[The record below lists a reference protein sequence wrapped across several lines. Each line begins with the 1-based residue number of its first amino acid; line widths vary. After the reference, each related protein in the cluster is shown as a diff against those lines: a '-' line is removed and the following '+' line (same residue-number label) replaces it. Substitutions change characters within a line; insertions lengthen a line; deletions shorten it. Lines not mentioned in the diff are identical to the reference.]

1 MKKARVSNL
10 ERRDLARGSGPQVAF
25 RSVEPRAA
33 RPGISASQDRLRRRV
48 TVENPPSEG
57 GLKVSDI
64 ETPVSRNAERRFPPP
79 WPGEETE
86 ACFIVS
92 DANGQALA

>member
-1 MKKARVSNL
+1 
-10 ERRDLARGSGPQVAF
+10 
-25 RSVEPRAA
+25 
-33 RPGISASQDRLRRRV
+33 V

-92 DANGQALA
+92 DANGQARLSRLKAAVRADSAGLRVDSEAALPFAGGGALQAGSRY